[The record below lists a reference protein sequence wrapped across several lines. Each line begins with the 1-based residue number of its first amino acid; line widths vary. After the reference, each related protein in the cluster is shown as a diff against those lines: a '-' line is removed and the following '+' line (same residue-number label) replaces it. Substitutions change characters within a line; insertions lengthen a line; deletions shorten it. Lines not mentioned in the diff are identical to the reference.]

1 MSSQAKGF
9 IIALIGTA
17 VWATTAIFIRYLLTH
32 YTLAPLTLAFW
43 RDFILALTLLLV
55 FRLWK
60 PEILRIG
67 WHDLPFLVAYGALS
81 LAVFNASWTYSVALN
96 GAAVAT
102 VLAYCSPAFT
112 VALAWLLFREPVTWR
127 KGLAA
132 VLSLA
137 GCVGVAKAYSPEIWQ
152 LNPLGFLIGLA
163 SGLAFAIYSLAGR
176 YSAKRFASP
185 WTVMTYGF
193 LFASITLLFTQN
205 RQTILSMGS
214 AWDGWLILATLAI
227 GPTLVGY
234 GLYTVSLRYLSAS
247 VATVIASLEPA
258 LTAILAIFVLS
269 EQLEWPQWLGGG
281 VILCAVMLAQGGAP
295 AAEAAPATPAVI
307 E

>member
-1 MSSQAKGF
+1 MSSQAKGVF
-9 IIALIGTA
+9 IALIGTTA
-17 VWATTAIFIRYLLTH
+17 WATTAIFIRYLLTH
-32 YTLAPLTLAFW
+32 FGLAPLTLAFW
-43 RDFILALTLLLV
+43 RDFILALTLLVV

-67 WHDLPFLVAYGALS
+67 WRDLPFLLAYGGLV
-81 LAVFNASWTYSVALN
+81 LASFNASWTFSVKLN

-112 VALAWLLFREPVTWR
+112 VLLAWPLLKEPVTWR

-132 VLSLA
+132 ALSLA
-137 GCVGVAKAYSPEIWQ
+137 GCVGVAKAYAPEIWR
-152 LNPLGFLIGLA
+152 LNPMGLLIGLV
-163 SGLAFAIYSLAGR
+163 SGFAFAVYSLAGR
-176 YSAKRFASP
+176 WSATRFASP

-193 LFASITLLFTQN
+193 LFASGALALSQTP
-205 RQTILSMGS
+205 QTIFSLGR
-214 AWDGWLILATLAI
+214 AWDGWLILATLSI
-227 GPTLVGY
+227 GPTLIGY

-258 LTAILAIFVLS
+258 LTAILAVFILF
-269 EQLEWPQWLGGG
+269 ERLEGLQWLGGG
-281 VILCAVMLAQGGAP
+281 LILGAVILAQS
-295 AAEAAPATPAVI
+295 EAPATQPAV

>member
-1 MSSQAKGF
+1 MSSQAKGGA
-9 IIALIGTA
+9 IALIATS

-43 RDFILALTLLLV
+43 RDFILALTLLAV

-60 PEILRIG
+60 PEILRIRKS
-67 WHDLPFLVAYGALS
+67 DLPFLVAYGALS
-81 LAVFNASWTYSVALN
+81 LALFNATWTSSVKLN
-96 GAAVAT
+96 GAAVST

-112 VALAWLLFREPVTWR
+112 VLLAWPLFKEPVTWR
-127 KGLAA
+127 KALAA

-137 GCVGVAKAYSPEIWQ
+137 GCVGVAEAYSPEVWR
-152 LNPLGFLIGLA
+152 LNPLGFVIGLV
-163 SGLAFAIYSLAGR
+163 SGLCFAIYSLAGR

-193 LFASITLLFTQN
+193 LFASISLLFTQTPK
-205 RQTILSMGS
+205 TILSMGP
-214 AWDGWLILATLAI
+214 AWDGWLILAILAI

-247 VATVIASLEPA
+247 VATIIASLEPA
-258 LTAILAIFVLS
+258 LTAVLAVFVLS
-269 EQLEWPQWLGGG
+269 ESIDWPQWLGGA
-281 VILCAVMLAQGGAP
+281 VILGAVMLAQSEAP
-295 AAEAAPATPAVI
+295 AAPLAV